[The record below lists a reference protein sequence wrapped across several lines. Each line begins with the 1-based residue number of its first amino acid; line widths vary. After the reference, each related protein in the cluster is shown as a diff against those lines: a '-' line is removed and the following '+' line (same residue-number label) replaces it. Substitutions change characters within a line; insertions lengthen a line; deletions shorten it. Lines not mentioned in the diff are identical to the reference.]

1 MNWIKKYRVGI
12 LFSLTMIMFLSGVF
26 VVERLKK
33 EQTSKPFGEEPVVKV
48 NDHENEEPSN
58 QDQQKEVIETMIRPY
73 KEDTVTVARYFYDP
87 MADES
92 QRNQALVL
100 FEGVY
105 RPNQGVDYVNNNTPF
120 DVYACL
126 SGTVTKKSNDPVLG
140 WLVTIESDQGVTMT
154 YQSLSQSDVAI
165 GAAVK
170 QGDKI
175 GQSGEN
181 IYEADL
187 KNHLH
192 LILEKEGTL
201 LNPESYYDKK
211 LNEIE

>member
-12 LFSLTMIMFLSGVF
+12 LFSLTMLMFLSGVF
-26 VVERLKK
+26 VIERLKK
-33 EQTSKPFGEEPVVKV
+33 EQTTEPFGEEPVVKV
-48 NDHENEEPSN
+48 NEPENEEPSN
-58 QDQQKEVIETMIRPY
+58 QNEQKEVEKMMRPY
-73 KEDTVTVARYFYDP
+73 QEEGVTIARYFYDP
-87 MADES
+87 TADEN
-92 QRNQALVL
+92 QRNHALVL

-126 SGTVTKKSNDPVLG
+126 SGTVTKKANDPVLG
-140 WLVTIESDQGVTMT
+140 WLVTIESDQGIVIT
-154 YQSLSQSDVAI
+154 YQSLSQSDVTI
-165 GAAVK
+165 GSTIK

-211 LNEIE
+211 LNEFE